1 MFDLLQ
7 CQDIAE
13 ILRGAIQAIPPG
25 EIEAARALGMS
36 KPKALFY
43 IILPRAA
50 RIGLPAYSNEVIL
63 MLKASALASTVTLL
77 ELTGMAR
84 TIIARTYLPVEIFFA
99 AGMFYLLMAYVLV
112 RGFKLLE
119 RWLRVLTGEELLAR
133 FTVLDTF
140 LTAHQ
145 ALWKPRPFTHLQ
157 LPWETTYPEL
167 ATWLRGRSL
176 QEAESAHNHP
186 ALVDAPQP
194 FASLADISLALS
206 ALDELP
212 AHTLEAPAHRLNV
225 DVPGRKWQQIEAF
238 AGRLQFADSVR
249 HWLDWCSGK
258 GHLGRRLLQPGQQ
271 LTCLEYDPALV
282 ASGQA
287 LSQHHR
293 LHALHV
299 EQDVL
304 AANAAA
310 LLEARHTPVAL
321 HACGDLH
328 VRLIRLASA
337 AGCKQ
342 LAIAPCCYNR
352 THLTRYSPMSSAAQ
366 HSNLQLSLDD
376 LGLPMSE
383 TVTAGARVRRQRDTS
398 MARRLGFDLL
408 QRQLRG
414 VDEYLPTPSLP
425 SAWLEK
431 PFAEY
436 CQHLAELK

>member
-1 MFDLLQ
+1 MPAKGVD
-7 CQDIAE
+7 
-13 ILRGAIQAIPPG
+13 PG
-25 EIEAARALGMS
+25 
-36 KPKALFY
+36 
-43 IILPRAA
+43 
-50 RIGLPAYSNEVIL
+50 
-63 MLKASALASTVTLL
+63 
-77 ELTGMAR
+77 
-84 TIIARTYLPVEIFFA
+84 
-99 AGMFYLLMAYVLV
+99 
-112 RGFKLLE
+112 
-119 RWLRVLTGEELLAR
+119 VLTGEELLAR
-133 FTVLDTF
+133 FTALDTF

-176 QEAESAHNHP
+176 EEAESAHNHP

-194 FASLADISLALS
+194 FAALADMSLALS

-238 AGRLQFADSVR
+238 AGRLQFADPAR

-366 HSNLQLSLDD
+366 HSDLQLSLDD

-431 PFAEY
+431 SFAEY
-436 CQHLAELK
+436 CQHLAELKELSTVGAQNWPELEAAGWQRLAQVRNLELLRGLFRRPLELWLVLDRALFLQEQGYTVRLGTFCESSITPRNILLLAEHP